1 MPTPSPRPALEYAR
15 RLYANILAWYESA
28 ERKAQIV
35 LTVDGV
41 FLGLLTASFTSGVT
55 ELRGVVDAFGPLTWL
70 ALSVALVMLLAS
82 LLSAVW
88 CLRSRQVYGPA
99 SDSPAETMWFYR
111 MIAAKQQAEF
121 MAQARAIDEATEVDA
136 LTSQVWRLSHIVAT
150 KHTWANV
157 AFASTGLSLFAFT
170 LAAASYV
177 GLDLGA

>member
-1 MPTPSPRPALEYAR
+1 VAQPLPAPALEYAR
-15 RLYANILAWYESA
+15 RLYANVLAWYESA

-41 FLGLLTASFTSGVT
+41 FLGLLTASFTSSV
-55 ELRGVVDAFGPLTWL
+55 EDLRGVVDAFGPLTWISL
-70 ALSVALVMLLAS
+70 GVALVMLLAS

-99 SDSPAETMWFYR
+99 SENPAETMWFFR

-121 MAQARAIDEATEVDA
+121 MKQARAVDEVTEVDA
-136 LTSQVWRLSHIVAT
+136 LTSQIWRLSQIVAV
-150 KHTWANV
+150 KHKWANL
-157 AFASTGLSLFAFT
+157 AFGATGLSLFMFT

-177 GLDLGA
+177 GVDLGA

>member
-1 MPTPSPRPALEYAR
+1 MPAPQPGPALEYAR
-15 RLYANILAWYESA
+15 RLYENVLQWYESA

-41 FLGLLTASFTSGVT
+41 FLGLLTASFTSNVNDQ
-55 ELRGVVDAFGPLTWL
+55 RGVVDAFGALTWI
-70 ALSVALVMLLAS
+70 ALSIALTMLLLS

-88 CLRSRQVYGPA
+88 CLRSRHVYAPG
-99 SDSPAETMWFYR
+99 SESPAETMWFFE

-121 MAQARAIDEATEVDA
+121 MTQARAVDA
-136 LTSQVWRLSHIVAT
+136 LMETDALSSQIWRLSNIVGA
-150 KHTWANV
+150 KHRWANV
-157 AFASTGLSLFAFT
+157 AFASTALSLFAFA

>member
-1 MPTPSPRPALEYAR
+1 MSSRPPGPALEYAR
-15 RLYANILAWYESA
+15 RLYENVLQWYESA

-41 FLGLLTASFTSGVT
+41 FLGLLTASFTSNVSD
-55 ELRGVVDAFGPLTWL
+55 LRGVVDAFGALTWI
-70 ALSVALVMLLAS
+70 ALSVALAMLLVS

-99 SDSPAETMWFYR
+99 SESPAETMWFFR
-111 MIAAKQQAEF
+111 MIAAKQQEEF
-121 MAQARAIDEATEVDA
+121 MKQARAVDEPMEVDA
-136 LTSQVWRLSHIVAT
+136 LSSQIWRLSNIVAE
-150 KHTWANV
+150 KHKWANI
-157 AFASTGLSLFAFT
+157 AFASTGLALFAFA